1 MHVLTGWI
9 FSVVPGRNPLIDR
22 IHIKGYVPI
31 TKGRYRPS
39 AQLADK
45 TKIFFCKKHHEN
57 PMRQNLMSNT

>member
-1 MHVLTGWI
+1 MQVLTGWI
-9 FSVVPGRNPLIDR
+9 FSAVPGGNPVIDG

-57 PMRQNLMSNT
+57 PVIQNLMSKT